1 MLKSSLMY
9 VVILLIG
16 VLAYT
21 KFTELDNEKRYE
33 QTREKSR
40 ELLRSYNISEEEI
53 ENIVMDA
60 DRKLRFLINFLIFFF
75 LFVLF
80 LMAKFSVGRPNA
92 SHPIG

>member
-60 DRKLRFLINFLIFFF
+60 DRKLKFLINFLIFFF

-80 LMAKFSVGRPNA
+80 LIAKFL
-92 SHPIG
+92 

>member
-40 ELLRSYNISEEEI
+40 EVLRSYNISEEEI
-53 ENIVMDA
+53 ENIVIDA

-80 LMAKFSVGRPNA
+80 LIAKFL
-92 SHPIG
+92 

>member
-80 LMAKFSVGRPNA
+80 LIAKFL
-92 SHPIG
+92 

>member
-40 ELLRSYNISEEEI
+40 EVLRSYNISEEEI

-80 LMAKFSVGRPNA
+80 LIAKFL
-92 SHPIG
+92 

>member
-21 KFTELDNEKRYE
+21 KFTEFDNEKRYE

-40 ELLRSYNISEEEI
+40 EILRSYNISEEEI
-53 ENIVMDA
+53 ENIVIDA

-80 LMAKFSVGRPNA
+80 LIAKFL
-92 SHPIG
+92 

>member
-80 LMAKFSVGRPNA
+80 LMAKFL
-92 SHPIG
+92 